1 MKNKKIIYQVG
12 ILMGILILLTTNILA
27 FAVSSKYYEDY
38 PIYLSA
44 GETQEVQMTLQ
55 NLASTEDVNVR
66 ASIREGDGIIE
77 ITDASKDYLIPTGEK
92 TIVNLKIT
100 IPSDAEIQEAYAIK
114 IQFTT
119 VTVSESGTA
128 GLASG
133 ISKEFNVIV
142 GTPAAISEKKLKWL
156 VFKKVLISLIGILV
170 IIILIIWK
178 VKKRKTSGKKRAKQK
193 KK

>member
-1 MKNKKIIYQVG
+1 
-12 ILMGILILLTTNILA
+12 MGILILLTTNILA